1 MNRHPGITM
10 HKIHVEGGAGLLYV
24 AGTIVVFLLAMPQM
38 APLAAASLLGGV
50 ALAACLYHRRTS
62 GASSLTGGAV
72 LFAVGLAAFLA
83 TIDGPMRALAVTAVV
98 AGALFAEV
106 LLRRPV
112 QHPGSIL
119 AR

>member
-24 AGTIVVFLLAMPQM
+24 AGTIAVFLLAMPQL
-38 APLAAASLLGGV
+38 APLAAASLLGGL
-50 ALAACLYHRRTS
+50 ALAAGLYRWGTP
-62 GASSLTGGAV
+62 GLSSLTGGAV
-72 LFAVGLAAFLA
+72 LFAAGFGAFLA
-83 TIDGPMRALAVTAVV
+83 ANNGAMRALAIIAVV

-106 LLRRPV
+106 LLRRPA
-112 QHPGSIL
+112 QHPSIL